1 MTSQSRPPL
10 NVLVQGDNVA
20 EEDRARLR
28 AAFPDVAFT
37 FAENREALVSAAP
50 QAEVIFGKGV
60 TREVLEAAGRLRWVQ
75 AGTAG
80 VDGLLRAGIR
90 GVAAQRGVRLTN
102 ARGAHGIPMAENIL
116 TMMLCFATRMHLMIR
131 GQKQRA
137 KISRQVLRGKWE
149 LHGQTLL
156 VLGLGDI
163 GGTLAVKAAAFGM
176 HVLGMRRSGS
186 PSPGCA
192 EVHTPDRLPE
202 LLPRADHVALCLPLT
217 EETTAILGEAEL
229 RRMKP
234 TAYVYN
240 VGRGASMD
248 GDALRRALRERWI
261 AGAGLDCV
269 APLDTPADDDELWDM
284 DEVILS
290 MHTSGHSPYN
300 SRRITDIFMANLRA
314 YIDGRPLQNQ
324 IDLGRGY

>member
-1 MTSQSRPPL
+1 MTSQL
-10 NVLVQGDNVA
+10 AVLIQGENVA
-20 EEDRARLR
+20 PEDRSRLHQ
-28 AAFPDVAFT
+28 AFPDVSFI
-37 FAENREALVSAAP
+37 FAESRDDLIAAAP
-50 QAEVIFGKGV
+50 DADVIFGKGV
-60 TREVLEAAGRLRWVQ
+60 TREVLQAAGRLRWVQ

-90 GVAAQRGVRLTN
+90 DVATSRGVQLTN

-131 GQKQRA
+131 GQRQRA
-137 KISRQVLRGKWE
+137 KIGRQVQQQKWE

-163 GGTLAVKAAAFGM
+163 GGTLAVKASALGM
-176 HVLGMRRSGS
+176 RVLGVRRSGS
-186 PSPGCA
+186 PAPGCQ
-192 EVHTPDRLPE
+192 EVHTSDRLPD

-217 EETTAILGEAEL
+217 EETTAIMGEAEL
-229 RRMKP
+229 RRMQP

-240 VGRGASMD
+240 VGRGASID

-261 AGAGLDCV
+261 TGAGLDCV
-269 APLDTPADDDELWDM
+269 APSDTPADDDPLWDM
-284 DEVILS
+284 EEVILS

-300 SRRITDIFMANLRA
+300 SRRITDIFMENLRA
-314 YIDGRPLQNQ
+314 FREGRPLQNE
-324 IDLGRGY
+324 IDLQRGY